1 MEGFRVLVLLA
12 LKHLFGMHF
21 CPHCP
26 DCSQSDSPCMDVF
39 GSNAT
44 AAGGIFG
51 RIDAMYGSIECQK
64 SGSLH
69 LHSQLFVQCYHQY
82 TPLSELMRLN
92 TALKCCGATPP
103 TQHMLGALSTTN
115 PWTGRRKRMRLKLS
129 GLNTRTAT

>member
-1 MEGFRVLVLLA
+1 
-12 LKHLFGMHF
+12 
-21 CPHCP
+21 
-26 DCSQSDSPCMDVF
+26 MDIF

-92 TALKCCGATPP
+92 AKHRIEILRRY
-103 TQHMLGALSTTN
+103 STYSAHV
-115 PWTGRRKRMRLKLS
+115 RRTVYNKPLDWQEEKDDVEAEWP
-129 GLNTRTAT
+129 NTRTAT